1 MKSLSHRFLACLLP
15 ALCAAGA
22 DATAGCDKVLSI
34 ASSDYAPYVYRD
46 AHGQWAGLDVELMQ
60 AIFREAGCAYRFAPL
75 VAPKRMV
82 ETVSTGQTDIML
94 AASDSAE
101 RRAANRFGPMYRYE
115 SVSLVGLAGKTAAF
129 RQVRSFRDLGKLGER
144 LLLPNAGWFGAD
156 YARALPD
163 LRAAGLVVEFTYL
176 DQAVRMLKAGRGAL
190 LMSDTAAIFAAAR
203 QEGVAIEAIPYTVTR
218 APVHMMF
225 SKASV
230 SDHDFQLLGD
240 ATRRLEKR
248 GVLATIRRAYGLR

>member
-1 MKSLSHRFLACLLP
+1 MRLRLRLFPACVLA

-22 DATAGCDKVLSI
+22 DASAGCDKTLSI

-46 AHGQWAGLDVELMQ
+46 AQGKWVGLDVELMQ
-60 AIFREAGCAYRFAPL
+60 AIFKEAGCAYRFAPL

-82 ETVSTGQTDIML
+82 ETVSSGRTDVML

-101 RRAANRFGPMYRYE
+101 RRVKNRFGPMYRYE
-115 SVSLVGLAGKTAAF
+115 SVSLVGLAGKTDAF
-129 RQVRSFRDLGKLGER
+129 RQVRNFHDLKQLGLR
-144 LLLPNAGWFGAD
+144 LLLPNAGWFGED
-156 YARALPD
+156 YAQALPE
-163 LRAAGLVVEFTYL
+163 LRAAGQVVEFTYL

-225 SKASV
+225 SMASV
-230 SDHDFQLLGD
+230 SEHDFQLLGD

-248 GVLATIRRAYGLR
+248 GVLETIRRSYGLR

>member
-1 MKSLSHRFLACLLP
+1 MRSRPCRFPVYVFA

-22 DATAGCDKVLSI
+22 DAAAACDKVLSI

-46 AHGQWAGLDVELMQ
+46 AQGQWAGLDVELMQ
-60 AIFREAGCAYRFAPL
+60 AIFREAGCTYRFAPL

-82 ETVSTGQTDIML
+82 ETVSAGKTDIML

-101 RRAANRFGPMYRYE
+101 RRVANRFGPSYRYE
-115 SVSLVGLAGKTAAF
+115 SVSLVGLAGRTDAF
-129 RQVRSFRDLGKLGER
+129 GQARGFQDLKRLGYR
-144 LLLPNAGWFGAD
+144 LLLPNAGWFGAA
-156 YARALPD
+156 YAQALPE

-176 DQAVRMLKAGRGAL
+176 DQGVRMLKAGRGAL

-230 SDHDFQLLGD
+230 SEHDFQLLGE
-240 ATRRLEKR
+240 ATLRLEKR